1 MTRSTD
7 PSKNVLKN
15 QQQQQKEEKFRDKVV
30 QSNILW
36 LSFKI
41 IGEIS
46 ILQSAHKQSNPL
58 FHFHVPGSKSRYQ
71 CTHTASAVPKLLP
84 CLLHFCTGYRI

>member
-30 QSNILW
+30 QSNILR

-46 ILQSAHKQSNPL
+46 ILQSAHKQSNPS
-58 FHFHVPGSKSRYQ
+58 FHIYAPGSKLRYP
-71 CTHTASAVPKLLP
+71 CTQTASAVPE
-84 CLLHFCTGYRI
+84 